1 MKDILTP
8 LEPLP
13 LAYSEVVKL
22 VKIAMTIPVTT
33 ASNERLFSVLKRV
46 KTYLRRLLHQ
56 TMNDLATYC
65 WCQWNGQWLDL
76 SHWTRL
82 SMTLQKCEP
91 VCITVVNCRPNNTR
105 SLTDSD
111 SWLGGG
117 AKTRIMR
124 LPGRERCL
132 MISSAV
138 WIQYSTGTWRTDGRT
153 DTGRQQSAR

>member
-65 WCQWNGQWLDL
+65 
-76 SHWTRL
+76 
-82 SMTLQKCEP
+82 
-91 VCITVVNCRPNNTR
+91 
-105 SLTDSD
+105 
-111 SWLGGG
+111 
-117 AKTRIMR
+117 
-124 LPGRERCL
+124 
-132 MISSAV
+132 
-138 WIQYSTGTWRTDGRT
+138 
-153 DTGRQQSAR
+153 